1 MRITLAGNLISLIS
15 QAKHVRT
22 SPPFRNLRFHV
33 YTYRTPCRI
42 SGKYRGFHSL
52 NFKAQLS
59 WCCALSERYRIII
72 YIYIYIDVPGLQESR
87 YRRVKERGKKK
98 REKLGEKSWR
108 RRVNT
113 IGGSLE
119 EISIPV
125 FNVCDGETQERRLE
139 PRKGLDG
146 NPGTNVASAN
156 RVEIYI

>member
-1 MRITLAGNLISLIS
+1 MFL
-15 QAKHVRT
+15 
-22 SPPFRNLRFHV
+22 V
-33 YTYRTPCRI
+33 Y
-42 SGKYRGFHSL
+42 KNRGID
-52 NFKAQLS
+52 
-59 WCCALSERYRIII
+59 ALKKGR
-72 YIYIYIDVPGLQESR
+72 
-87 YRRVKERGKKK
+87 KKK

>member
-1 MRITLAGNLISLIS
+1 MFFA
-15 QAKHVRT
+15 
-22 SPPFRNLRFHV
+22 
-33 YTYRTPCRI
+33 
-42 SGKYRGFHSL
+42 
-52 NFKAQLS
+52 
-59 WCCALSERYRIII
+59 
-72 YIYIYIDVPGLQESR
+72 LQESR
-87 YRRVKERGKKK
+87 NRRVKEKKKK
-98 REKLGEKSWR
+98 RKKKLAGKSSR